1 MITETVTY
9 RCRHCSSERL
19 RKNGHADNGAQR
31 VQCLECGKTLVLAP
45 KGPRYTPKDKERVLR
60 ASLERASMRAI
71 TRTLG
76 PCYQTQ
82 KRWLR
87 EKNQGIARRR
97 RHASARTKR
106 RPTGGG

>member
-1 MITETVTY
+1 MITETITH
-9 RCRHCSSERL
+9 RCRHGGSERL
-19 RKNGHADNGAQR
+19 RKNGHADNQAQR

-45 KGPRYTPKDKERVLR
+45 KGPRYSEKDKERVIA

-71 TRTLG
+71 TRTFG

-87 EKNQGIARRR
+87 EKNRGIARGR
-97 RHASARTKR
+97 RHAPAPSQSRPARSR
-106 RPTGGG
+106 